1 MLAKRVIPIQL
12 FLDGRLVKTRK
23 FGDWRHVGTPVKS
36 STVYNSAHA
45 DELLLLNIA
54 RENRTVLTMRPV
66 LEEVSKAICIP
77 LSVGGGI
84 SSLADAK
91 ELLWS
96 GADRIVVN
104 SAAYSDP
111 DLISSIASIF
121 GAQAVVV
128 SVDVRHN
135 GEYCLFSDC
144 GRTYE
149 SISLTDHIHRCI
161 AAGAGEIMIQSIDR
175 DGTMG
180 GFDIELLNTVMAI
193 SNIPVIAAGGS
204 GNYEHLREAFETG
217 VAAVACGSLFNFS
230 DSNPIRAKTY
240 LSNYGLTFR
249 TV

>member
-36 STVYNSAHA
+36 AAVYNSAHA

-54 RENRTVLTMRPV
+54 RENRTASTMRSV
-66 LEEVSKAICIP
+66 LEEVSKAIYIP

-84 SSLADAK
+84 SCITDAK
-91 ELLWS
+91 ELIWS
-96 GADRIVVN
+96 GADRVVIN
-104 SAAYSDP
+104 SAAYSN
-111 DLISSIASIF
+111 LGLVSSIAATF
-121 GAQAVVV
+121 GVQAVVV
-128 SVDVRHN
+128 CIDVRHD
-135 GEYCLFSDC
+135 GKYRLFSDC

-149 SISLTDHIHRCI
+149 NVNLTEHIHRCI

-175 DGTMG
+175 DGTMA
-180 GFDIELLNTVMAI
+180 GFDIELIAMVREI
-193 SNIPVIAAGGS
+193 SDIPIIAAGGS
-204 GNYEHLREAFETG
+204 GNYEHLRQAFETG

-240 LSNYGLTFR
+240 LSNYGLNFR
-249 TV
+249 TL

>member
-12 FLDGRLVKTRK
+12 LLDGRLVKTRK

-36 STVYNSAHA
+36 SAVYNSAHA

-54 RENRTVLTMRPV
+54 RENRTSSTMGPV
-66 LEEVSKAICIP
+66 LKEVSKAICIP
-77 LSVGGGI
+77 LTVGGGV
-84 SSLADAK
+84 SSVDDAK

-104 SAAYSDP
+104 SVAYRN
-111 DLISSIASIF
+111 LGVVSSIAAIF
-121 GAQAVVV
+121 GVQAVVV
-128 SVDVRHN
+128 SIDVRE
-135 GEYCLFSDC
+135 GRLFSDC
-144 GRTYE
+144 GRVCE
-149 SISLTDHIHRCI
+149 NVSLTEHIHRCI
-161 AAGAGEIMIQSIDR
+161 ASGAGEIMIQSIDR
-175 DGTMG
+175 DGTMS
-180 GFDIELLNTVMAI
+180 GFDIELVSMVKEI
-193 SNIPVIAAGGS
+193 SSVPVIAAGGS

-249 TV
+249 TL